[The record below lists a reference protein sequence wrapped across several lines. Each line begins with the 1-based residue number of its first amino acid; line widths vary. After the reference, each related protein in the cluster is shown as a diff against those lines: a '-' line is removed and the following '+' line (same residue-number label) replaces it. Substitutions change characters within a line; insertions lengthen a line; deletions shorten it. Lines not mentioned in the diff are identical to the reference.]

1 MTEIIK
7 LPSCYNPDWEDA
19 RYGSLEELKVLL
31 CGESCLNAIESD
43 SNGRDAI
50 KETIQRN
57 C

>member
-43 SNGRDAI
+43 S
-50 KETIQRN
+50 KFL
-57 C
+57 